1 MSTVCDSPPSS
12 RIYNRRK
19 RSKSLSR
26 APTISVE
33 KEPGGQGKGV
43 GAWLEVRARAS
54 GARFKRQ
61 YRAYTNSIVLTVILF
76 VVYSALTVSVTRCDL
91 IRIKI
96 ETDANVSSDNYN
108 YKYYRQ

>member
-43 GAWLEVRARAS
+43 SAWLEGMARAN

-61 YRAYTNSIVLTVILF
+61 YNNSIVLTVILF
-76 VVYSALTVSVTRCDL
+76 VVYSAFTVSVTRCDL

-96 ETDANVSSDNYN
+96 ESDANVSSDNYK